1 MNDLSKDEES
11 YNNPDPERK
20 VQETFKNETES
31 VSSEGENKTN
41 IKELQINI
49 DEKQG
54 KYDWLCKSNLFWK
67 FILLVYYH
75 NFDTYMFILL
85 ICLKSVKLKSTFLN
99 TGMMNFFYFRT
110 NSKID

>member
-1 MNDLSKDEES
+1 MSEQSKHEELHDDT
-11 YNNPDPERK
+11 DPERK

-54 KYDWLCKSNLFWK
+54 KYD
-67 FILLVYYH
+67 
-75 NFDTYMFILL
+75 
-85 ICLKSVKLKSTFLN
+85 
-99 TGMMNFFYFRT
+99 
-110 NSKID
+110 

>member
-54 KYDWLCKSNLFWK
+54 KYD
-67 FILLVYYH
+67 
-75 NFDTYMFILL
+75 
-85 ICLKSVKLKSTFLN
+85 
-99 TGMMNFFYFRT
+99 
-110 NSKID
+110 